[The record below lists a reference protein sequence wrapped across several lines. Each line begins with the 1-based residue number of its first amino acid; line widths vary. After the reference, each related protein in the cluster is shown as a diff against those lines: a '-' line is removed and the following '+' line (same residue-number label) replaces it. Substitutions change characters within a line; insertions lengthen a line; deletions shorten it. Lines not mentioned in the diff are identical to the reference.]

1 MSKKFPIESKGFSPF
16 RDLVGVTFTK
26 VESGFSQCVLELNE
40 KLLNAFGVLHGGAIF
55 TMADSGMGGALYSS
69 LDEDELCATV
79 ETSIVYFK
87 PVTSGTIT
95 CNTKVIHRS
104 KRIAILESEI
114 RSGDRL
120 VAKALGTFS
129 IYKEKE
135 PLNATSS
142 EDRSCA
148 S

>member
-1 MSKKFPIESKGFSPF
+1 MPKKFPIELKGFSPF

-26 VESGFSQCVLELNE
+26 VESGFSRCVLEMNE
-40 KLLNAFGVLHGGAIF
+40 MLSNAFGNLHGGAIF
-55 TMADSGMGGALYSS
+55 TVADSGMGAALYSS
-69 LDEDELCATV
+69 IGEDELCATA

-129 IYKEKE
+129 IYKEK
-135 PLNATSS
+135 SH
-142 EDRSCA
+142 
-148 S
+148 